1 MSWTSPYIG
10 NFPRKGS
17 FPVRVSSVFYCNNTC
32 FPVSK
37 KGIIVS
43 NSFEVCLRLYSE
55 APHCMD
61 KINGVPMDLPFPNT
75 VFKKTGMNVILADQK
90 PRDIISF
97 KFDREQSEL
106 LNSWGLIP
114 QEDFW
119 AFRLTEELMR
129 LVTQARHLFGCY
141 TVGDMIDQ
149 LDWVCLQIIR
159 ELVKQRH
166 PSPSWD
172 TPENRI
178 KEAALYMLHHYDQ
191 AVNCDDIAA
200 RFGFSHAVFFR
211 EWKKYFDV
219 SPSNYILEYRLQEA
233 ARRLAQTDIP
243 VSTIVREVHFSGV
256 TAFYKKFK
264 EHYGMTP
271 DFFRKEQRQ
280 KKLPIL

>member
-1 MSWTSPYIG
+1 MIIPYYISEERLCVSRSKNKEFSQMSWTSPYIG

-43 NSFEVCLRLYSE
+43 NSFEVCL
-55 APHCMD
+55 
-61 KINGVPMDLPFPNT
+61 
-75 VFKKTGMNVILADQK
+75 
-90 PRDIISF
+90 
-97 KFDREQSEL
+97 
-106 LNSWGLIP
+106 
-114 QEDFW
+114 
-119 AFRLTEELMR
+119 
-129 LVTQARHLFGCY
+129 
-141 TVGDMIDQ
+141 
-149 LDWVCLQIIR
+149 QIIR

-172 TPENRI
+172 TPGNRI